1 MLLFRCDRCGREL
14 PKGAL
19 RYDVTIEVKAA
30 YDELEIRLADL
41 LRDHRDEMIALI
53 AAMDR
58 AGAEAVEDG
67 VYKRFA
73 LHLCPACQRA
83 YLVAPLAP
91 GPAPEAAPP
100 ADIDGFLRSLGI
112 PPGRTD
118 EGAEGE

>member
-14 PKGAL
+14 RPGAL

-30 YDELEIRLADL
+30 YDALEVRLADL
-41 LRDHRDEMIALI
+41 LRDHREEMAALI

-73 LHLCPACQRA
+73 LHLCPGCQRA
-83 YLVAPLAP
+83 YLAAPLAP
-91 GPAPEAAPP
+91 GPAPAGDGPV
-100 ADIDGFLRSLGI
+100 DIDGFLRSLGI
-112 PPGRTD
+112 PPGRGD
-118 EGAEGE
+118 SADGAG